1 MIALTHIGY
10 NPSPLVGDS
19 ALAANSRNIDI
30 IIGGHSHDTIDP
42 ATAKGATRSRMTNL
56 DGKEVLVVQAGKAGR
71 KLGKIEINLD
81 SLGLGGRPKYEL
93 INIDSRYDGYN
104 DPALS
109 SAIGKYSAGA
119 DSLMHLWVGSTDK
132 KLDAD
137 NMELLNFFSD
147 YIYDRGKELT
157 GKVDLAIANKGGLRD
172 GLPQGKFSKGHIINM
187 VPFRNYITVID
198 VKGSDLRGVFDVMAK
213 TDGNGVS
220 HNVEAVYDTIGGR
233 PQYHATSVLI
243 DGKAIDDSKTYRVAT
258 IDYLAN
264 GGDYMKGLAR
274 GVKVAVSPNAVFDDL
289 LYYFTKGKGKDMPL
303 EGSPESRWSI
313 RKH

>member
-1 MIALTHIGY
+1 M
-10 NPSPLVGDS
+10 
-19 ALAANSRNIDI
+19 AANSRNIDI

-132 KLDAD
+132 
-137 NMELLNFFSD
+137 NSTQTTWSFS
-147 YIYDRGKELT
+147 
-157 GKVDLAIANKGGLRD
+157 
-172 GLPQGKFSKGHIINM
+172 
-187 VPFRNYITVID
+187 
-198 VKGSDLRGVFDVMAK
+198 
-213 TDGNGVS
+213 
-220 HNVEAVYDTIGGR
+220 
-233 PQYHATSVLI
+233 TS
-243 DGKAIDDSKTYRVAT
+243 SAT
-258 IDYLAN
+258 ISMTEAKN
-264 GGDYMKGLAR
+264 SSAR
-274 GVKVAVSPNAVFDDL
+274 
-289 LYYFTKGKGKDMPL
+289 
-303 EGSPESRWSI
+303 
-313 RKH
+313 